1 MQTSIAAHSRGC
13 AAVAATARV
22 LSALLALAAA
32 VAPFAP
38 VATARISD
46 KPTPYA
52 LELPYKLDESKMD
65 YPYGG
70 ILGLS
75 FLFYE
80 AQRSGKISGLPDGG
94 NRISWRGDQ
103 LLKDGQ
109 DVGADLSGGHY
120 EAGSALPA
128 PSSICSSMF
137 RLVGGFRCECCVDA
151 AGAQNA
157 VACARA
163 QSALKKLL
171 TPIALELTGAKQH
184 VPTPLPP
191 QASPRP
197 NCSALMQ
204 PSPKPRCT

>member
-1 MQTSIAAHSRGC
+1 MQTTIAAHSRGR

-128 PSSICSSMF
+128 LSLICSCMF
-137 RLVGGFRCECCVDA
+137 RLVGGCRCGCCVDA
-151 AGAQNA
+151 AGAQGA

-163 QSALKKLL
+163 QSATEKLFTPSALQL
-171 TPIALELTGAKQH
+171 TEVQKSIFPHRCRHRRLQGPIAAH
-184 VPTPLPP
+184 
-191 QASPRP
+191 
-197 NCSALMQ
+197 
-204 PSPKPRCT
+204 